1 MFYAEGK
8 WDFHLDDFA
17 TLPERSILY
26 HVDQGDIFLAHKKLH
41 HKFALS
47 GGIPN
52 VLLSYGTP
60 QEVRD
65 EVRRRVD
72 DFAPGGGFIF
82 NTVHNIQADVPP
94 ENVVALFDTAYEF
107 GRYPIE

>member
-8 WDFHLDDFA
+8 WDHHLDDFA
-17 TLPERSILY
+17 TLPERSILF

-52 VLLSYGTP
+52 VLLSYGKP
-60 QEVRD
+60 D
-65 EVRRRVD
+65 EVRAHCRK
-72 DFAPGGGFIF
+72 
-82 NTVHNIQADVPP
+82 VH
-94 ENVVALFDTAYEF
+94 
-107 GRYPIE
+107 